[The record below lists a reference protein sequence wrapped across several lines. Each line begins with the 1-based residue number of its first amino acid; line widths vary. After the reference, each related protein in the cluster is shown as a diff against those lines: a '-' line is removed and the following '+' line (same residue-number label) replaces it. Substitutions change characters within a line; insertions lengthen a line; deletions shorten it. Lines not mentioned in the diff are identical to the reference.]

1 VDQDD
6 AGSRGEKAQRG
17 VGVRT
22 RRAQRVRPLRAGGR
36 PSAANTDAPIF
47 YYPKHARYW
56 LLGKQTQHAPNSGF
70 DGDVCLVDE
79 PEHDD
84 TCGPGWRVSE
94 DVGKVQVQ
102 RDERALLAIAY
113 VKDPVVWLAA
123 KSLLNDGMSI
133 VPGSLKYQ
141 RQ

>member
-1 VDQDD
+1 VRRGFGLLERAGVRQPRIRMRRSSTIQSMPVTGSS
-6 AGSRGEKAQRG
+6 GSRLN
-17 VGVRT
+17 T
-22 RRAQRVRPLRAGGR
+22 RRI
-36 PSAANTDAPIF
+36 AAF
-47 YYPKHARYW
+47 
-56 LLGKQTQHAPNSGF
+56 NS
-70 DGDVCLVDE
+70 DVCLVDE

-113 VKDPVVWLAA
+113 VKDPVVWLTA